1 MHYLRWN
8 ALFVPFRGQDYE
20 VLTIFKQSQCQQQQQ
35 QISSSYKQAGSWT
48 DSGAGRGI
56 EVEQPRQTACQ
67 KCVHKILGKFF
78 CLAALCILR
87 FYIRLSFVLSG
98 KPNELRAAIQ
108 LRISFFFREREIFI
122 STGCVCLLCFQH
134 IVFTFVIHLVIVY
147 FIQFIFILYI
157 I

>member
-56 EVEQPRQTACQ
+56 EVEQPRQIACQ

-78 CLAALCILR
+78 CLPALCILR

-98 KPNELRAAIQ
+98 KPNELRA
-108 LRISFFFREREIFI
+108 EREIFI

-134 IVFTFVIHLVIVY
+134 IVFTFVNYLVIVY